1 MLGLLCSVIYLAPKK
16 QDMTTTVLR
25 NKLLKRIQREDDA
38 TVLKTIDIL
47 LRDDTKEAAM
57 RRRMTEMAI
66 LSEDAI
72 KKGDVLSLSEARKRA
87 KSALKSIAASRTKA
101 KRA

>member
-1 MLGLLCSVIYLAPKK
+1 
-16 QDMTTTVLR
+16 MTTTVLK
-25 NKLLKRIQREDDA
+25 NKLVKRLQREDDV

-47 LRDDTKEAAM
+47 LRDDSKEDAM

-66 LSEDAI
+66 LSEEAI
-72 KKGDVLSLSEARKRA
+72 KKGDVMSLSEARKRS
-87 KSALKSIAASRTKA
+87 KSVLSSIAASRTKA